1 MVAELSRAQVNAWR
15 LSRHHLS
22 TRAPKQEMVQVVSD
36 IGGLQAQVM
45 SAAQIGLWARVE
57 DITAKDVEDALWKRR
72 ELVKTWSMR
81 GTLHL
86 HASADLPLLVAA
98 LKTRL
103 GYKTKPW
110 LKGHKVKLDEIEK
123 ITSEVRNAL
132 DGRRLTREEL
142 VEEVVRRAKLRRS
155 VRTAMLSG
163 WGSLL
168 HPASYQGN
176 LCFGPSQGKNV
187 TFVRPDKWLGDW
199 DEPNS
204 EEALKTIFLRFIAA
218 YGPAT
223 HADFA
228 HWWGVEPN
236 KARSI
241 VTSLES
247 ELVQVKFG
255 GHLAWMR
262 KQDVSDIVKMDPSG
276 SMRLLPSF
284 DSYMMFYHPRELFVS
299 EKCRRLVFRQEAGWI
314 SPVLLIDGLAAGT
327 WTHKRKG
334 SGLIVRVESFGRL
347 SGDHRSLV
355 EDEARG
361 LGGFLGLEAEVSLS
375 T

>member
-15 LSRHHLS
+15 LSRHHLAA
-22 TRAPKQEMVQVVSD
+22 REPKREMVQVVSD

-57 DITAKDVEDALWKRR
+57 GITSKDVDEALWERR

-110 LKGHKVKLDEIEK
+110 LKGHKVRLDEIEK
-123 ITSEVRNAL
+123 ITSEVRNVL

-142 VEEVVRRAKLRRS
+142 VEEVVRRAKLRKS
-155 VRTAMLSG
+155 VRTGMLSG

-168 HPASYQGN
+168 HPAAYQGN

-204 EEALKTIFLRFIAA
+204 EEALKTLVLRFIAA

-223 HADFA
+223 HTDFA
-228 HWWGVEPN
+228 HWWGIEPN
-236 KARSI
+236 KVGSI
-241 VTSLES
+241 VISLAS

-262 KQDVSDIVKMDPSG
+262 KQDVSDIVKMEPAG
-276 SMRLLPSF
+276 SVRLLPSF

-299 EKCRRLVFRQEAGWI
+299 EKHRRLIFRQEAGWI
-314 SPVLLIDGLAAGT
+314 SPVLLIDGLAAGV
-327 WTHKRKG
+327 WSQKKKG
-334 SGLIVRVESFGRL
+334 SRLEVTVKPFARL
-347 SGDHRSLV
+347 SPEQQTLV

-361 LGGFLGLEAEVSLS
+361 LGGFLGLEAKVSLS

>member
-1 MVAELSRAQVNAWR
+1 M
-15 LSRHHLS
+15 
-22 TRAPKQEMVQVVSD
+22 TQVVSD

-57 DITAKDVEDALWKRR
+57 DVTSKDVEDALWKRR

-86 HASADLPLLVAA
+86 HASVDLPLFVAA
-98 LKTRL
+98 SKTRL

-110 LKGHKVKLDEIEK
+110 LKGHKVRLDEIEK
-123 ITSEVRNAL
+123 ITSEVRNVL

-142 VEEVVRRAKLRRS
+142 VEEVVRKAKLRKS
-155 VRTAMLSG
+155 VRTGMLSG

-168 HPASYQGN
+168 HPAAYQGN

-187 TFVRPDKWLGDW
+187 TFVRPDNWLGDW
-199 DEPNS
+199 DEPS
-204 EEALKTIFLRFIAA
+204 GEEALKTLVLRFIAA

-223 HADFA
+223 HTDFA
-228 HWWGVEPN
+228 HWWGIEPN
-236 KARSI
+236 KVASI
-241 VTSLES
+241 VISLAS

-262 KQDVSDIVKMDPSG
+262 KQDVSDIVKMELAG
-276 SMRLLPSF
+276 SVRLLPSF

-299 EKCRRLVFRQEAGWI
+299 EKHRPLVFRQEAGWI
-314 SPVLLIDGLAAGT
+314 SPVLLIDGLAAGV
-327 WTHKRKG
+327 WSQKKKG
-334 SGLIVRVESFGRL
+334 SRLEVTVKPFARL
-347 SGDHRSLV
+347 SLEQRTLV

>member
-1 MVAELSRAQVNAWR
+1 MVAELSRVQVNSWR
-15 LSRHHLS
+15 LSRHHLAA
-22 TRAPKQEMVQVVSD
+22 RAPKREMGQVVSD

-57 DITAKDVEDALWKRR
+57 DITSKDVDDALWERR

-86 HASADLPLLVAA
+86 HASADLPLYVAA

-103 GYKTKPW
+103 GYKTNSW
-110 LKGHKVKLDEIEK
+110 LKFHKITLDEIEK

-142 VEEVVRRAKLRRS
+142 VQEVVRRAKLRRW
-155 VRTAMLSG
+155 VRTEMLSG

-168 HPASYQGN
+168 HPAAFQGN

-187 TFVRPDKWLGDW
+187 TFVRPDKWLGEW
-199 DEPNS
+199 NEPSS
-204 EEALKTIFLRFIAA
+204 EEALKTLVRRFIAT

-223 HADFA
+223 HTDFA

-241 VTSLES
+241 VTSLGS
-247 ELVQVKFG
+247 ELEQVKFG
-255 GHLAWMR
+255 GRIAWMR
-262 KQDVSDIVKMDPSG
+262 KHDVAQIRKTEPPG
-276 SMRLLPSF
+276 SVRLLPSF
-284 DSYMMFYHPRELFVS
+284 DSYIMFYHPRELFVS
-299 EKCRRLVFRQEAGWI
+299 EKHRPLVFRQEAGWV
-314 SPVLLIDGLAAGT
+314 SPVLLIDGLAAGV

-334 SGLIVRVESFGRL
+334 SRLEVRVAPFKRL
-347 SGDHRSLV
+347 SPRHRTLV

-361 LGGFLGLEAEVSLS
+361 LGAFLGFETEMSLS
-375 T
+375 K